1 VAKPYSNYPPKGTI
15 AVCGGL
21 IISAPLIKAM
31 INMENITAVAENERA
46 GAPRGDRYPSVSSG
60 VFGNGVS
67 PEEIQ
72 RELHR
77 IIESKDF
84 PASERNRRV
93 LQYVVRCGL
102 EGRESEITAHAIA
115 TRVYGRPETFNS
127 LRDPIVRIEMAR
139 LRRDLEMYYLKSG
152 ASSPLRLG
160 IPKGR
165 YLPQVTRV
173 ARSGGGSA
181 AGSVAASP
189 FLVSVLRASLRA
201 WSGAPDAA
209 AAWQDLLLADPDL
222 LANLHGAV
230 HREVADKEVTDLIVE
245 GVLRAARRTT

>member
-1 VAKPYSNYPPKGTI
+1 
-15 AVCGGL
+15 
-21 IISAPLIKAM
+21 M
-31 INMENITAVAENERA
+31 INVENISAVAENEKT

-60 VFGNGVS
+60 AFGDGVS
-67 PEEIQ
+67 PEEIR
-72 RELHR
+72 RELDR

-102 EGRESEITAHAIA
+102 EGRASEISAHAIA
-115 TRVYGRPETFNS
+115 TRVYGRPENFNP
-127 LRDPIVRIEMAR
+127 LKDPIVRIEMAR
-139 LRRDLEMYYLKSG
+139 LRRDLELYYLKSG

-181 AGSVAASP
+181 AGGVAASP

-222 LANLHGAV
+222 LANLQGAV
-230 HREVADKEVTDLIVE
+230 HHEVADKEVTDLIVE